1 MKKWPIAIQ
10 VYTVDKEA
18 TADFEGT
25 ARALKAMGYDG
36 VELCD
41 TYGGTAVGL
50 KKICDEM
57 LYGKFPTTAN
67 WPEKNFSS
75 FSLRKSASS
84 RRPLT

>member
-25 ARALKAMGYDG
+25 VRALKAMGYDG

-41 TYGGTAVGL
+41 T
-50 KKICDEM
+50 
-57 LYGKFPTTAN
+57 
-67 WPEKNFSS
+67 
-75 FSLRKSASS
+75 
-84 RRPLT
+84 

>member
-25 ARALKAMGYDG
+25 VRALKAMGYDG

-41 TYGGTAVGL
+41 TYGGTAVQL
-50 KKICDEM
+50 RKICDEVGLAVVAPM
-57 LYGKFPTTAN
+57 
-67 WPEKNFSS
+67 
-75 FSLRKSASS
+75 
-84 RRPLT
+84 